1 MQEDKFDEENTQK
14 QQTFKLILIIPV
26 TIDAFENST
35 ELNISMRSE
44 NKRWIFDTKLFS
56 NCDGV

>member
-1 MQEDKFDEENTQK
+1 MQEDEFDEENTQK
-14 QQTFKLILIIPV
+14 QRTFKLILIIPV

-44 NKRWIFDTKLFS
+44 NKR
-56 NCDGV
+56 